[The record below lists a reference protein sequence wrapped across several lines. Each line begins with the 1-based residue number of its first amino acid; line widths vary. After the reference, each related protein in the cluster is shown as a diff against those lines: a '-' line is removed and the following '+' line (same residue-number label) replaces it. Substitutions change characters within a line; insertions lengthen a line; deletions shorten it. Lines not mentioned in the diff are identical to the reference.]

1 MYLRVGVLAAFA
13 LILSACD
20 DGASRPPSQ
29 FKSTD
34 VTGVDWGRDFHL
46 TDHNGNPKRLADFK
60 GKVVML
66 FFGFTHC
73 PDMCPMAL
81 SEMALAVK
89 QLGKDGDRVQGLFIT
104 LDPGRD
110 TREVLAQYVPAFNS
124 SFLGLYADEAATAG
138 TAKEFKVFYSPQ
150 TADAQ
155 GNYTVDHTAAIFV
168 FDAHGRLRLFMG
180 AGRTVEAMV
189 HDIRLLLTG

>member
-1 MYLRVGVLAAFA
+1 MYLKAAILLA
-13 LILSACD
+13 LSLVLSACS
-20 DGASRPPSQ
+20 DGASDPPPQ

-34 VTGVDWGRDFHL
+34 ITSVDWGRDFRL
-46 TDHNGNPKRLADFK
+46 TDHNGNPRSLADFK

-104 LDPGRD
+104 LDPRRD
-110 TREVLAQYVPAFNS
+110 TREVLAQYAPAFNP
-124 SFLGLYADEAATAG
+124 SFLGLYADEATTAG

-150 TADAQ
+150 MADAQ
-155 GNYTVDHTAAIFV
+155 GNYTVDHTAAIYV

-180 AGRTVEAMV
+180 AGRTVDAMA